1 MNTYPEFN
9 RLMEIMKTLRSPKG
23 CPWDAEQTHESL
35 IRYLRE
41 ESFEVIEAIHSKDDA
56 HLCEE
61 LGDLILQV
69 VFHAVV
75 AEQRGAFNIKDILN
89 AINKKLEHRHPHV
102 FKEGH
107 KQESSLDD
115 QWEKLK
121 KKEKEGK
128 PHVASCFES
137 IPEAMEPW
145 WVAER
150 LQLLAA
156 KEHFDWENPEGILEK
171 MEEEIHELREEF
183 KSESRARQKEEMGDV
198 LFSMINLC
206 RFLKMNPVELIRKSN
221 DKFSSRYQKMKE
233 VALAE
238 KPEVPFK
245 KLSLTEKEAFWQK
258 AKKLLKK
265 EQNK

>member
-1 MNTYPEFN
+1 MNSYPEFD

-41 ESFEVIEAIHSKDDA
+41 ESFEVIEAIHAREDT

-75 AEQRGAFNIKDILN
+75 AEQRKAFTIREVLN

-102 FKEGH
+102 FKQGH
-107 KQESSLDD
+107 KLEGALDE

-128 PHVASCFES
+128 PSAGSCFES

-156 KEHFDWENPEGILEK
+156 KEHFDWEGPEGILEK

-183 KSESRARQKEEMGDV
+183 KTESRERQKEEMGDI

-206 RFLKMNPVELIRKSN
+206 RFLKMNPVELIRRSN

-233 VALAE
+233 LALKE
-238 KPEVPFK
+238 KPEIPFK
-245 KLSLTEKEAFWQK
+245 KLPLEEKEAFWQK
-258 AKKLLKK
+258 AKRVLGKD
-265 EQNK
+265 E